1 MRTKATLETKIVP
14 QLHTYVGTSNI
25 TSFNLVTEDTG
36 IEKLYTALGIAGINL
51 GDCCMHNSILYLFH
65 IKA

>member
-14 QLHTYVGTSNI
+14 QLHTYGGTSNI
-25 TSFNLVTEDTG
+25 TSFNLVPEDTG
-36 IEKLYTALGIAGINL
+36 IEKLCTALGIAGINL
-51 GDCCMHNSILYLFH
+51 GDCCMHIYILYLFH